1 MEKDVSSKKRAGV
14 SNADCSLNPSVRNII
29 LEDVKR
35 GYERGVPSN
44 GQQSRI
50 LHSKQPENEQD
61 SGIDFQLFSKHE
73 GLSEMCQWQGRNC
86 RGLGCI
92 RCLVLGITA
101 NAAWSRG
108 EQGIMT
114 WKQQIN

>member
-1 MEKDVSSKKRAGV
+1 MLI
-14 SNADCSLNPSVRNII
+14 CSLNPSVRNII

-35 GYERGVPSN
+35 GYERGV
-44 GQQSRI
+44 
-50 LHSKQPENEQD
+50 QD